1 MSISGSYQCTMVCEH
16 PAGMVLKRRGVLTLR
31 ESDGQLQGTM
41 FPTFFWVEV
50 PFTCGMVNGEEFSF
64 TAHFGTPCQ
73 QFDLAV
79 SGRVEGGALTGVA
92 KSPMGDYQLTGR
104 RVE

>member
-1 MSISGSYQCTMVCEH
+1 MSISGSYQCTMACKH
-16 PAGMVLKRRGVLTLR
+16 PAGMELERRGVLTLR
-31 ESDGQLQGTM
+31 ESDGQLQGAM
-41 FPTFFWVEV
+41 FSAFVWVEA

-73 QFDLAV
+73 QFSLAV
-79 SGRVEGGALTGVA
+79 SGRVEGDSLTGVA
-92 KSPMGDYQLTGR
+92 KSPVGDYQLTGR

>member
-41 FPTFFWVEV
+41 FPAFFWVEA
-50 PFTCGMVNGEEFSF
+50 PFTCGTLDENGFSF

-73 QFDLAV
+73 QFALAV
-79 SGRVEGGALTGVA
+79 YGQAEGDSITGVA
-92 KSPMGDYQLTGR
+92 RSPMGDYQLTGQ
-104 RVE
+104 RVK